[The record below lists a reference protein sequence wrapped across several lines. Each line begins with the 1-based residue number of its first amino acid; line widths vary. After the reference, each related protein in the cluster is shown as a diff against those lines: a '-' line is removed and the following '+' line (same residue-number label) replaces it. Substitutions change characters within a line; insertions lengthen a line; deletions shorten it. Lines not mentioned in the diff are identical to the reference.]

1 MQKDILENYCII
13 QIWLEDD
20 VSLEGG
26 VGSIDVEKMDL
37 RVIFGNVVKKIKF

>member
-1 MQKDILENYCII
+1 M
-13 QIWLEDD
+13 EDD

-37 RVIFGNVVKKIKF
+37 RVIFGNVVKKIKFWILVRSREGGWG